1 MIMNKQI
8 LKIAIPSIVSNITVP
23 LCAMVDTIIVGH
35 LGDAAY
41 IGAIAVG
48 GLLFNM
54 AYWLFGFLRMGT
66 SGLTAQA
73 FGEKDEARTLHV
85 LLRSLTLAFVIS
97 FFLIV
102 LQKPLLHTAFLF
114 IKATPE
120 VRDYASIYYNVLIWG
135 APAVLSTYSLMG
147 WFLGTQNA
155 RLPMIIA
162 ITQNVVNILASIFFV
177 FVLRLKVEGVALGTL
192 VAQYV
197 GVALALV
204 IGCRKYRWGMSRVE
218 WGSVYRRAELM
229 RFLHV
234 NRDIFFR
241 TLCIIAVTTYFTSA
255 GSAQGE
261 MVLAANTLLMQFF
274 IIFSYFMDGFAYA
287 GEAIGG
293 RCYGEKSI
301 ERFSRLT
308 KALFGWGGGTALVFL
323 LIYVTTGKG
332 LLHVFTDNP
341 QVVLQA
347 EEYLPFVWGIPV
359 VSFAAFLLDGLYIG
373 TTSTRQMLVS
383 ILIST
388 IVFFVVVLLFDMR
401 NDMLWMAF
409 LLYLGSRGMMQFVL
423 FKNVKK
429 KFSV

>member
-1 MIMNKQI
+1 M
-8 LKIAIPSIVSNITVP
+8 
-23 LCAMVDTIIVGH
+23 
-35 LGDAAY
+35 
-41 IGAIAVG
+41 
-48 GLLFNM
+48 
-54 AYWLFGFLRMGT
+54 
-66 SGLTAQA
+66 
-73 FGEKDEARTLHV
+73 
-85 LLRSLTLAFVIS
+85 
-97 FFLIV
+97 
-102 LQKPLLHTAFLF
+102 
-114 IKATPE
+114 
-120 VRDYASIYYNVLIWG
+120 
-135 APAVLSTYSLMG
+135 
-147 WFLGTQNA
+147 QNA
-155 RLPMIIA
+155 RLPMMIA
-162 ITQNVVNILASIFFV
+162 IAQNVVNILASVFFV
-177 FVLRLKVEGVALGTL
+177 FALRLKVEGVALGTL

-197 GVALALV
+197 GVVLALV
-204 IGCRKYRWGMSRVE
+204 IGYQKYRWSVSRVE
-218 WGSVYRRAELM
+218 WGSVYRRAELV

-261 MVLAANTLLMQFF
+261 MILAANTLLMQFF

-301 ERFSRLT
+301 KRFSRLT

-323 LIYVTTGKG
+323 LIYGTTGKG
-332 LLHVFTDNP
+332 LLHVFTDNS

-347 EEYLPFVWGIPV
+347 EEYLPFVWMIPV

-383 ILIST
+383 VLIST
-388 IVFFVVVLLFDMR
+388 IVFFVVVLFFDMR
-401 NDMLWMAF
+401 NDMLWTAF
-409 LLYLGSRGMMQFVL
+409 LLYLGSRGVMQFVL

>member
-1 MIMNKQI
+1 MNKQI

-73 FGEKDEARTLHV
+73 YGEKDETKTLHV
-85 LLRSLTLAFVIS
+85 LLRSLSVAFVIS

-120 VRDYASIYYNVLIWG
+120 VWDYASIYYSVLIWG

-155 RLPMIIA
+155 RLPMTIA
-162 ITQNVVNILASIFFV
+162 ITQNVVNILASVFFV
-177 FVLRLKVEGVALGTL
+177 FALRLKVEGVALGTL

-197 GVALALV
+197 GALLAFV
-204 IGCRKYRWGMSRVE
+204 IGEQKYHWRLRGIE
-218 WGSVYRRAELM
+218 WRSVYRRAELL

-293 RCYGEKSI
+293 RCYGEKNRA
-301 ERFSRLT
+301 RFSRLT

-323 LIYVTTGKG
+323 LIYGVAGRE
-332 LLHVFTDNP
+332 LLKLFTDNP
-341 QVVLQA
+341 QVVLRA
-347 EEYLPFVWGIPV
+347 KDYLPFVWVIPV
-359 VSFAAFLLDGLYIG
+359 VSFAAFLFDGLYIG

-383 ILIST
+383 VFVST
-388 IVFFVVVLLFDMR
+388 IVFFFIVLLFDMR
-401 NDMLWMAF
+401 NDMLWTAF